1 MKLLFQSSFIMLVLA
16 LIITISIAINSSSF
30 SQEENTQI
38 HHQQQQV
45 NKSSQSEIKKLTD
58 NKYDWSNVN
67 ENVISN
73 FNSNIS
79 YPKIENTTSINQTI
93 SINRNLVDNSDEDNA
108 SAVVVLGAWA
118 PF

>member
-1 MKLLFQSSFIMLVLA
+1 MKLLFQSSFIILVLA

-38 HHQQQQV
+38 QQQQQV
-45 NKSSQSEIKKLTD
+45 NKYSQSEIKKLTD